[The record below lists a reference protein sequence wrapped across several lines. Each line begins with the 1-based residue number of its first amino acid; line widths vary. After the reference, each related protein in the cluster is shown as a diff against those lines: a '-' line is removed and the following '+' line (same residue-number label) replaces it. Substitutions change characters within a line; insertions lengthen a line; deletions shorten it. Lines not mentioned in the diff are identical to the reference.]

1 VNTLFFRLLNHEDK
15 AAALSDAIS
24 AVRERREA
32 ANTVVHGVDPA
43 SLRQVPGLPFAY
55 WVSERVRRLFTELL
69 PFEVEGHWAR
79 SRAHG
84 SNDFRYG
91 YLREVS

>member
-32 ANTVVHGVDPA
+32 NTVVHGVDPA
-43 SLRQVPGLPFAY
+43 SVRQVPGLPFAY

-79 SRAHG
+79 SRAHE

>member
-1 VNTLFFRLLNHEDK
+1 
-15 AAALSDAIS
+15 
-24 AVRERREA
+24 
-32 ANTVVHGVDPA
+32 
-43 SLRQVPGLPFAY
+43 VPGSPFAY

-69 PFEVEGHWAR
+69 PFEVEGRWVR

-91 YLREVS
+91 YLRELSQTA

>member
-1 VNTLFFRLLNHEDK
+1 MVLG
-15 AAALSDAIS
+15 DAVS
-24 AVRERREA
+24 AVREGREA
-32 ANTVVHGVDPA
+32 NTAVHAVDPA
-43 SLRQVPGLPFAY
+43 SFRQVPGSPFAY

-69 PFEVEGHWAR
+69 PFEVEGRWVR

-91 YLREVS
+91 YLRELSQTA